1 MIRLYIICTQVHYC
15 WIIFCKMGL
24 PYNNSP
30 LKTNF
35 LFKGSATLN
44 VQFFFSSFSESASFC
59 RDVFYGYKSLYAFLP
74 QL

>member
-1 MIRLYIICTQVHYC
+1 MIRLYIALRCSAGSFFAKRDSP
-15 WIIFCKMGL
+15 II
-24 PYNNSP
+24 NSP

-44 VQFFFSSFSESASFC
+44 VQFFFSSFSVSASFC
-59 RDVFYGYKSLYAFLP
+59 RDVFYNYKSLHAFLP